1 MGLITEVLCSTTGAK
16 YNPER
21 RCPDVFVYSYRASL
35 LLNQLIYMLQVIFNR
50 FLFLQDKINPTDE
63 KPPLAIDNRWVNNQY
78 ANF

>member
-1 MGLITEVLCSTTGAK
+1 
-16 YNPER
+16 
-21 RCPDVFVYSYRASL
+21 
-35 LLNQLIYMLQVIFNR
+35 MLQVIFNR